1 MGKIKT
7 THIKQLTGSNYP
19 RWKLE
24 VSTAL
29 EAESL
34 WGHCSGSTPRPNE
47 SQEEDFEEWERNDAQ
62 VLACILPLLDDRQYV
77 YVNTLKT
84 AKEIWDKLKNMHDT
98 TAQINQEETQAKFF
112 CYKIKDKESLVQGME
127 EIEKLAA
134 ALAELNVPQSDSAII
149 SRVLTALPRKY
160 DNFKMA
166 WDSAAQAD
174 KTREN
179 LYMRLKKIELSNKE
193 NEGEDQNPQ

>member
-7 THIKQLTGSNYP
+7 THIKQLTGPNYP

-29 EAESL
+29 EAEGL

-47 SQEEDFEEWERNDAQ
+47 NQEEDLKEWLRNDAL
-62 VLACILPLLDDRQYV
+62 VRACILPLLDDRQYV
-77 YVNTLKT
+77 HVNTFKT
-84 AKEIWDKLKNMHDT
+84 AKEIWFKLKKMHDT
-98 TAQINQEETQAKFF
+98 TSQINQEETQAKFF
-112 CYKIKDKESLVQGME
+112 GYKIKDKESPVQGME

-134 ALAELNVPQSDSAII
+134 ALAELNVPQADSAII

-179 LYMRLKKIELSNKE
+179 LYMRLKKIEIIIFT
-193 NEGEDQNPQ
+193 